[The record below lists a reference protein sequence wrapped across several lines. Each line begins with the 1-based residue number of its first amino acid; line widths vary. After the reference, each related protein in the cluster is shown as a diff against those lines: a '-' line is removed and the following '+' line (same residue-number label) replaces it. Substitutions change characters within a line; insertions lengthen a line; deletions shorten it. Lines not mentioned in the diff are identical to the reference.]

1 VPARAL
7 ERLRR
12 RRYSLAITSM
22 KHLLMNSMTQWLAR
36 FAAAGA
42 GTKTLGVSSSRRSS
56 LSDQAF
62 ADA

>member
-1 VPARAL
+1 
-7 ERLRR
+7 
-12 RRYSLAITSM
+12 M
-22 KHLLMNSMTQWLAR
+22 KHLLMNGMTQWLAR

-42 GTKTLGVSSSRRSS
+42 GTKTPGVSAPHRS

>member
-1 VPARAL
+1 
-7 ERLRR
+7 
-12 RRYSLAITSM
+12 M